1 MKNSKLTRGWLR
13 LKGLM
18 SLLFNIKLYVFGDV
32 TLSWSQASEDVLLIP
47 FLRDRFHNA
56 AYKGFWVDIG
66 AHHPVKWS
74 NTKLFSDRGW
84 RGINVDAAYDA
95 IAAFKRCRE
104 CDINVNVGIGQEPG
118 MLDYYKMAYSPMNTF
133 SKEFAETA
141 EKDGVK
147 VLEVVKVPVIT
158 MKDLLDK
165 YLPAG
170 QHIDFFSIDCE
181 GLDLSILKSND
192 WTRYRPDYILI
203 EVHTGGK
210 NWQIPSCAVSQYMNE
225 QGYEFVGQGFMTT
238 LYKCVRP

>member
-18 SLLFNIKLYVFGDV
+18 SLLFNVKLYIFGEV
-32 TLSWSQASEDVLLIP
+32 ALSWSQASEDVLLIP
-47 FLRDRFHNA
+47 FLRKRFHDA
-56 AYKGFWVDIG
+56 SYKGFWVDIG

-84 RGINVDAAYDA
+84 RGINVDASSDA
-95 IAAFKRCRE
+95 IDVFKKHRKR
-104 CDINVNVGIGQEPG
+104 DINVNVGIGLVPG
-118 MLDYYKMAYSPMNTF
+118 MLDYYKMACSPMNTF
-133 SKEFAETA
+133 SKEFAEMA

-158 MKDLLDK
+158 MKDLLER
-165 YLPAG
+165 YLPEG

-181 GLDLSILKSND
+181 GLDLSILQSND
-192 WTRYRPDYILI
+192 WARYRPDYILI
-203 EVHTGGK
+203 EVHRGGK
-210 NWQIPSCAVSQYMNE
+210 NWEIPSCAVSQYMNK

-238 LYKCVRP
+238 LYKCVRS